1 MKKLKNAKD
10 RLAQAEQEVPGAY
23 ESAYTGQVNDRLD
36 KIGGMND
43 TGVTDAALSEAFREY
58 KNRVQGNAANSA
70 AAALGT
76 AQGLSGGYGTDW
88 TKSVVNQTAADQTAS
103 AGTAMAALRS
113 KALQQWQNEL
123 AGNADMVSTLLG
135 QDSMERSAAAQDTA
149 NAQSWRNYLYGR
161 LGQARQEGE
170 DAKNNIWNI
179 IKGIGSVAKA
189 GYDGYMGYT
198 QIKLANE
205 VAGQQQAWEA
215 FDAGDPERARQILKT
230 YDLDES
236 MVDTW
241 KENYAAQQNRVNT
254 MNQALTFM
262 KAGSP
267 DAARAT
273 LTQAGMDTA
282 IVDNWQ
288 GLSDVDKEKLDYLM
302 SAMDADYKYGNDTGV
317 KSLLQMAGIDT
328 GSMDYSDTLK
338 QKDIGWQVQL
348 QQALNNVNLQ
358 YQKQQYQMKNQNK
371 QESDEFTKSQL
382 MSMSKDFK
390 TMKPSDP
397 TYNYYKKTLTDAGW
411 LTDSALGTGSTDAG
425 EARTGSSRTGTQN
438 SGTQSRETTTT
449 GTGSKLKGNGRSSR
463 NPWES
468 VDGVTGAS
476 SSVSGEAKNT
486 NFDMA
491 LNVAMQMEASGY
503 SMMDIGQRLMREG
516 YTDDVI
522 SRISNVMG
530 W

>member
-1 MKKLKNAKD
+1 MSTMKKLKNAKD

-23 ESAYTGQVNDRLD
+23 ESEYTGRVNDRLD
-36 KIGGMND
+36 KVSGLND
-43 TGVTDAALSEAFREY
+43 TGVTDAALSEAYQSYRD
-58 KNRVQGNAANSA
+58 KVAGNAADSA

-76 AQGLSGGYGTDW
+76 AQGLGGGYGTDW
-88 TKSVVNQTAADQTAS
+88 TKSVVNQTAQDQTAS
-103 AGTAMAALRS
+103 AGTALAELRS

-149 NAQSWRNYLYGR
+149 NAKTWRNYLYGR
-161 LGQARQEGE
+161 LGQARQENS
-170 DAKNNIWNI
+170 DFLSNAWNI

-198 QIKLANE
+198 QIQLANE

-241 KENYAAQQNRVNT
+241 KENYTAQQNRVNT

-267 DAARAT
+267 DAARTT

-302 SAMDADYKYGNDTGV
+302 SAMDAEDKYGNDTGV
-317 KSLLQMAGIDT
+317 QSLLQMAGIDT

-348 QQALNNVNLQ
+348 QQALNNANLQ
-358 YQKQQYQMKNQNK
+358 YQQQQYQMKNQYGSSGRSSGNGRNTQKNQNK
-371 QESDEFTKSQL
+371 QKSDEFTKSQL

-411 LTDSALGTGSTDAG
+411 LTDSEPGTGITTKRMQVAANAAQG
-425 EARTGSSRTGTQN
+425 Q
-438 SGTQSRETTTT
+438 QSR
-449 GTGSKLKGNGRSSR
+449 GSDEQTIYNSLR
-463 NPWES
+463 
-468 VDGVTGAS
+468 
-476 SSVSGEAKNT
+476 
-486 NFDMA
+486 
-491 LNVAMQMEASGY
+491 LQGY
-503 SMMDIGQRLMREG
+503 SEDEIA
-516 YTDDVI
+516 YA
-522 SRISNVMG
+522 MG
-530 W
+530 TLK